1 MSDSLEKETIIP
13 ENEEKEQISPQKEEV
28 TQVSETMSPAEE
40 TEEKNLSSDDN
51 ELRDAIASFGI
62 EFSSYK
68 DRFVEMAK
76 KVERHANEM
85 NKLYHNEF
93 SGRLQKMQAEIEEY
107 RERDKDR
114 IYDGILIELAS
125 LYSRDNDIIR
135 FAENEVLKKRLTLL
149 FEDMLSLLNK
159 YHVVKI
165 ESQPGDKRNIRHC
178 DPVQLVPTE
187 CKEKHDTVVRSL
199 GAGFYTGNRTLVK
212 EKVDIYVY
220 KENIDDNSS
229 NNQRS

>member
-1 MSDSLEKETIIP
+1 MTNENETIVLKDK
-13 ENEEKEQISPQKEEV
+13 ENNEQISSPIEEV
-28 TQVSETMSPAEE
+28 AQESETMPSAEE
-40 TEEKNLSSDDN
+40 TEKKTLSSDDN
-51 ELRDAIASFGI
+51 KLLDAIASFGV
-62 EFSSYK
+62 ELSGYK
-68 DRFVEMAK
+68 DRFVEMVK
-76 KVERHANEM
+76 KVEHHANEM

-93 SGRLQKMQAEIEEY
+93 SGRLQKMQAEIDEY
-107 RERDKDR
+107 RERDKYS
-114 IYDGILIELAS
+114 IYDGILKELAS
-125 LYSRDNDIIR
+125 LYSRDKDIIR

-149 FEDMLSLLNK
+149 FEDMLSLLNR
-159 YHVVKI
+159 YHVEKI

-199 GAGFYTGNRTLVK
+199 SAGFYTGNRTLVK